1 MIVFLKSFLY
11 IGIDGVDKRQL
22 EDCGNGGGFARWVYN
37 NNLGLG

>member
-22 EDCGNGGGFARWVYN
+22 EVMVV
-37 NNLGLG
+37 GLPGEFIITT